1 MELFLINA
9 NSVHFMS
16 TRDDWRTPP
25 ELFKQLDDEFHFTVD
40 LCADDDN
47 HLVDKYYTIE
57 NDGLKADLTDEV
69 VFCNPPYGRKIGGFV
84 KKCAEGGKMLA

>member
-1 MELFLINA
+1 
-9 NSVHFMS
+9 MS

-40 LCADDDN
+40 LCVDDDN
-47 HLVDKYYTIE
+47 HLVDKYYTVE
-57 NDGLKADLTDEV
+57 NDGLKADLTGEV
-69 VFCNPPYGRKIGGFV
+69 VFCNPSYGRKIGDFV